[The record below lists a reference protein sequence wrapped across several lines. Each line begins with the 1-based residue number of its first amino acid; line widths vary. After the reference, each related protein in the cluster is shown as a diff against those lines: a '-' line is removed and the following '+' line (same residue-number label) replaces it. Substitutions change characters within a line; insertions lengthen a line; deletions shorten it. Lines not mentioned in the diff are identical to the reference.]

1 MVPRFVR
8 WLYAKL
14 GSRYPRWALIAQFQV
29 AYLIT
34 LAGLGLLLLYQPM
47 SGGQFL
53 LLLAVGEGLV
63 VIENVFASRAVIR
76 LLRPVEAW
84 LAGDRGEAATVTA
97 WRALVDMPW
106 RLTRDRKLKPIF
118 FTLLPWCAFATWE
131 LDLSVWSFALLAL
144 GACVIFV
151 YGSVLRFLG
160 MELSLRPVLEDV
172 ARALPDRTQLPSA
185 GPSLKRKLL
194 LLVPLINFLTGVA
207 VAGLAQNGRGNLS
220 DLGAD
225 AAVALA
231 VALTISLELSVLLTR
246 SIVGPI
252 SSLRDAARDVG
263 RGDLTVRVPVLSTDE
278 TGALSRAFN
287 DAVSG
292 LEERERLREAFG
304 AFVDPEIAERVARE
318 GSVLEGEELEV
329 SILFVD
335 IRGFTAFAE
344 RSSAHEVVARLND
357 YYERLVPVL
366 LRHGGHANKF
376 VGDGLLGVF
385 GAPDRL
391 PDHADRAVAAA
402 LEMVALVRDAYRG
415 EVRIGVGVNSGPVV
429 AGTIGGGGR
438 VEFTVIGDAV
448 NTAARVEGATRETGD
463 DVLITEAT
471 HCLLSDGGVGW
482 QRCRQEVTLKGKSEQ
497 VRLYTPRSAERVA
510 DGVAAAAGE
519 GASAPGAE
527 GSADEPASPEQ
538 ADLPAR

>member
-14 GSRYPRWALIAQFQV
+14 GRRYPRWVLIAQFQV
-29 AYLIT
+29 VYLIT

-47 SGGQFL
+47 STAQFWRL
-53 LLLAVGEGLV
+53 LV
-63 VIENVFASRAVIR
+63 VAEALVVVENLFASFAVVR
-76 LLRPVEAW
+76 LLRPVDAW
-84 LAGDRGEAATVTA
+84 LAGERDEAATVAA

-106 RLTRDRKLKPIF
+106 RFARERKLKPVLIS
-118 FTLLPWCAFATWE
+118 LLPWCAFATWE
-131 LDLSVWSFALLAL
+131 LRLPWWSFALLSL
-144 GACVIFV
+144 GACVVFV

-172 ARALPDRTQLPSA
+172 ALALPDRTRLPSV
-185 GPSLKRKLL
+185 GVSLKTKLL

-207 VAGLAQNGRGNLS
+207 VAGLAQNGRGSLS

-246 SIVGPI
+246 SIIGPI
-252 SSLRDAARDVG
+252 ISLRDAARDVG
-263 RGDLTVRVPVLSTDE
+263 QGDLTVRVPVLSTDE

-304 AFVDPEIAERVARE
+304 AFVDPEIAKRVARE

-329 SILFVD
+329 TILFVD

-344 RSSAHEVVARLND
+344 RSSAREVVTRLND

-376 VGDGLLGVF
+376 IGDGLLGVF

-391 PDHADRAVAAA
+391 ADHADRGVAAG
-402 LEMVALVRDAYRG
+402 LEIAALVRDTYGG
-415 EVRIGVGVNSGPVV
+415 EVRVGVGVNSGPVV

-448 NTAARVEGATRETGD
+448 NTAARVEAATRETGD
-463 DVLITEAT
+463 EVLITEAT
-471 HCLLSDGGVGW
+471 RCLLSDGGAGW
-482 QRCRQEVTLKGKSEQ
+482 ELCRQEVTLKGKREH
-497 VRLYTPRSAERVA
+497 VRLYTPAVP
-510 DGVAAAAGE
+510 DGKLAAA
-519 GASAPGAE
+519 
-527 GSADEPASPEQ
+527 PAPEQ
-538 ADLPAR
+538 ADVPVR

>member
-14 GSRYPRWALIAQFQV
+14 GRRYPRWVLIGQFQV

-47 SGGQFL
+47 SGREFL
-53 LLLAVGEGLV
+53 LLLAVGEALV
-63 VIENVFASRAVIR
+63 VLENLASSFLVVR
-76 LLRPVEAW
+76 LLRPVDAW
-84 LAGDRGEAATVTA
+84 LAGDRGEEATVAA
-97 WRALVDMPW
+97 WRTLVDMPW
-106 RLTRDRKLKPIF
+106 KFARKRKLKPIF
-118 FTLLPWCAFATWE
+118 FTLLPWCAVATWV

-144 GACVIFV
+144 GACVMFV

-185 GPSLKRKLL
+185 GFSLKGKLL
-194 LLVPLINFLTGVA
+194 VLVPLINFLTGVA
-207 VAGLAQNGRGNLS
+207 VAGLAQNSRGDLS

-252 SSLRDAARDVG
+252 SSLRDAARSVG
-263 RGDLTVRVPVLSTDE
+263 GGDLTVRVPVLSTDE

-318 GSVLEGEELEV
+318 GSVLEGEEVEV
-329 SILFVD
+329 SIVFVD

-344 RSSAHEVVARLND
+344 RSNAHEVVTLLND

-391 PDHADRAVAAA
+391 PEHADRAVAAA
-402 LEMVALVRDAYRG
+402 LEMVELVRDAYGG
-415 EVRIGVGVNSGPVV
+415 EVRIGIGVNSGPVV

-482 QRCRQEVTLKGKSEQ
+482 QRCHQDVTLKGKSEH
-497 VRLYTPRSAERVA
+497 VRLYMPRPAEE
-510 DGVAAAAGE
+510 DVAAAVEA
-519 GASAPGAE
+519 AAAP
-527 GSADEPASPEQ
+527 EPASHEQ
-538 ADLPAR
+538 ADLPAH

>member
-1 MVPRFVR
+1 M
-8 WLYAKL
+8 
-14 GSRYPRWALIAQFQV
+14 
-29 AYLIT
+29 
-34 LAGLGLLLLYQPM
+34 
-47 SGGQFL
+47 
-53 LLLAVGEGLV
+53 
-63 VIENVFASRAVIR
+63 
-76 LLRPVEAW
+76 
-84 LAGDRGEAATVTA
+84 
-97 WRALVDMPW
+97 
-106 RLTRDRKLKPIF
+106 
-118 FTLLPWCAFATWE
+118 
-131 LDLSVWSFALLAL
+131 
-144 GACVIFV
+144 

-172 ARALPDRTQLPSA
+172 ARAVPDRTQLPSA

-207 VAGLAQNGRGNLS
+207 VAGLAQNGRGNLN

-344 RSSAHEVVARLND
+344 RSSAHEVVTRLND

-391 PDHADRAVAAA
+391 PDHADRARRVGAGDRRAGA
-402 LEMVALVRDAYRG
+402 RRLPRRG
-415 EVRIGVGVNSGPVV
+415 PHRRRRELG
-429 AGTIGGGGR
+429 AGGGR
-438 VEFTVIGDAV
+438 DDRRRRSRGVHGDRRRGQHRGARRGSDARDGRRRAHHRGDPLPAERRRRGLAALPPGGDAEGQERAG
-448 NTAARVEGATRETGD
+448 AALHAAFGGAGRGRGHGGRREGA
-463 DVLITEAT
+463 A
-471 HCLLSDGGVGW
+471 
-482 QRCRQEVTLKGKSEQ
+482 
-497 VRLYTPRSAERVA
+497 
-510 DGVAAAAGE
+510 
-519 GASAPGAE
+519 APGAAGAAE
-527 GSADEPASPEQ
+527 EPASPEQ